1 MTCRRLRRTGRRLR
15 SQAVR
20 KGQVDGVRR
29 CAWALALVG
38 TLTPVLAAAQ
48 PWKPLLDANRAIDW
62 SAAGVGGIPPRATVC
77 IRLTANAT
85 VAMIDAALAAC
96 PAGQAVVLEAG
107 TYTIAGTIRVPSNV
121 TLRGA
126 GADRTILN
134 ATGSG
139 EAVIA
144 MGGGSVPLRPRAITG
159 GAVSGSARIVLYSAE
174 SIIPG
179 RFLAIAEKND
189 PAYVTAAGSG
199 GNCNWCD
206 GGWTHDGGM
215 ARGQIVS
222 VTSVNGATANISPPL
237 YGAYAHEP
245 IAVPFDMAASFA
257 GVEDLEVRA
266 NDTGYEANFKLSMC
280 AYCWVKGVESNYA
293 DGDHVDVFWG
303 FHDEIR
309 DSYFS
314 NAYRHVAGAHDS
326 DIDLALK
333 TSATLVENNI
343 IERTHD
349 SVMLEWG
356 AAGNVIAY
364 NYMMGEFDSDAPNVV
379 MGSVDFHGA
388 HPQFN
393 LIEGNVLASIYA
405 DSVWGSS
412 SETTAFRNWV
422 VGTSRACTPLLGR
435 GTVNCAGP
443 NGHYAFQAA
452 RAVQLSYLATRN
464 NLMGNVLGSA
474 EMQALRTPGGPVAQA
489 ASLEYPAHRG
499 YETPTAL
506 SIGYGSEND
515 DGSGNGCG
523 GGKPPCHAAATSNT
537 DLLHGNFNNIGG
549 STDWLKSVSQSLP
562 PSFYL
567 ADKPAWWGA
576 LPFPATGP
584 DVTGAG
590 GPAGHSAGNP
600 AETCY
605 TKVMGGSDGG
615 PGSPLVFNAAKCY
628 SGAK

>member
-1 MTCRRLRRTGRRLR
+1 M
-15 SQAVR
+15 SI
-20 KGQVDGVRR
+20 R
-29 CAWALALVG
+29 CLHALV
-38 TLTPVLAAAQ
+38 VLAAGCPVALGAQ
-48 PWKPLLDANRAIDW
+48 PWKPFLNANRAIDW
-62 SAAGVGGIPPRATVC
+62 SAAGVGVIPPRTTICA
-77 IRLTANAT
+77 RLAAPSSVDKIN
-85 VAMIDAALAAC
+85 AALTAC
-96 PAGQAVVLEAG
+96 PAGQTVLLEAG
-107 TYTIAGTIRVPSNV
+107 TYDIAGTIRVPSNV

-126 GADRTILN
+126 GADQTILN

-144 MGGGSVPLRPRAITG
+144 MGSGSVPFRPRPITG
-159 GAVSGSARIVLYSAE
+159 GSGGGSTRIELHSTE
-174 SIIPG
+174 GIIPG
-179 RFLAIAEKND
+179 RFLAIAERND
-189 PAYVTAAGSG
+189 PAYVNAAGSG

-215 ARGQIVS
+215 ARGQIVR
-222 VTSVNGATANISPPL
+222 VTGVNGMVVSISPPL
-237 YGAYAHEP
+237 YGAYAREP

-257 GVEDLEVRA
+257 GVEDFEVRA
-266 NDTGYEANFKLSMC
+266 NDTGYETNFKLSMC
-280 AYCWVKGVESNYA
+280 AYCWIKGVESNYA

-314 NAYRHVAGAHDS
+314 NAYRHVPGAHDS

-356 AAGNVIAY
+356 TAGNVIAY
-364 NYMMGEFDSDAPNVV
+364 NYLMGEFDSDAPNVV

-412 SETTAFRNWV
+412 SETTAFRNWM
-422 VGTSRACTPLLGR
+422 VGTSRVCTPLRGR
-435 GTVNCAGP
+435 GTVNCAGA

-464 NLMGNVLGSA
+464 NLIGNVLGSA
-474 EMQALRTPGGPVAQA
+474 EMQALRTPGGPVPLA
-489 ASLEYPAHRG
+489 ASIEYPAHRG
-499 YETPTAL
+499 YEMASAL

-515 DGSGNGCG
+515 DGAGNGCG
-523 GGKPPCHAAATSNT
+523 GGVPPCHAAATSPT
-537 DLLHGNFNNIGG
+537 DLLHGNFNSVTG
-549 STDWLKSVSQSLP
+549 STNWLVDVSRSLP

-567 ADKPAWWGA
+567 AEKPAWWGS
-576 LPFPATGP
+576 LPFPAIGP

-590 GPAGHSAGNP
+590 GPAGHSAENP

-605 TKVMGGSDGG
+605 TKGMGGADGG

-628 SGAK
+628 AGAK